1 MSEGYDLKK
10 LSSSLGKKDSLEK
23 VKGIANNGPDSC
35 PICKGEKFIYW
46 DETDEEIIF
55 QCKFCKTFASV
66 AYKRDKLK
74 FYFNS

>member
-1 MSEGYDLKK
+1 MSEGSDLKK
-10 LSSSLGKKDSLEK
+10 LSSSIGKKNSLEK

-35 PICKGEKFIYW
+35 PRCKGEKFSYW

-55 QCKFCKTFASV
+55 RCKSCKAFAPL